1 MQLTSGGLSAYVHDF
16 VLNDDQA
23 DQPHLLSLV
32 GTRLALHGL
41 RAKLMSFEQ
50 AYLLVNGEA
59 KRVRYFSGIEA
70 GTYTR
75 LNPAL
80 VHVFVEYKLDN
91 VILCYREADVER
103 TLYQFLKVNLPLP
116 LHSSWTPWVRQYL
129 AGKGWLVKLASRR
142 LIAYKLSLDK
152 DALMDDVRYAL
163 LRGEL
168 PDPRRAPKETQRAA

>member
-1 MQLTSGGLSAYVHDF
+1 MQLTSGGLSAYVHDY
-16 VLNDDQA
+16 VLSDHRD

-41 RAKLMSFEQ
+41 RAKLMSYEQ
-50 AYLLVNGEA
+50 AYLLVGGEA
-59 KRVRYFSGIEA
+59 KRVRYFGGIEA

-75 LNPAL
+75 LDPTL
-80 VHVFVEYKLDN
+80 VHVFVEHDLEN
-91 VILCYREADVER
+91 VLLSYREGDVER
-103 TLYQFLKVNLPLP
+103 SLYQFLKVKLPLP

-129 AGKGWLVKLASRR
+129 EGKGWLKRLASRR
-142 LIAYKLSLDK
+142 LVAYKLALDK

-168 PDPRRAPKETQRAA
+168 PDPRRSPEARRET